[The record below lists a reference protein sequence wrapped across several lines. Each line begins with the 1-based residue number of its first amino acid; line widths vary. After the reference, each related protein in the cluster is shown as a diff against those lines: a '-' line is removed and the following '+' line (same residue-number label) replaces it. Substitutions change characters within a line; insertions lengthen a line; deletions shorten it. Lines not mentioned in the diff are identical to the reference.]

1 MVIFIF
7 GQENIYAAVMDAGVG
22 EITVTVILKHFVACV
37 YGGGCTADDVC
48 QVPLMQ
54 TSLINPCPSGWRKWY
69 NNRSLIALLF
79 SVGW

>member
-7 GQENIYAAVMDAGVG
+7 GQENIYVAVMDAGVG

-48 QVPLMQ
+48 QFPDADVLDKSM
-54 TSLINPCPSGWRKWY
+54 
-69 NNRSLIALLF
+69 
-79 SVGW
+79 SVRLEEVV